1 MNNDLRLILLI
12 IGCCLV
18 LGIYLWEIF
27 RKKQRRNKADILNAV
42 DEIPDIPI
50 KPSSDFSDE
59 DYNKAIADLTELS
72 AHLQNN
78 TTNNEPTINLDEKR
92 IETLSDECGT
102 KRDFIETSVIS
113 DSGDGSNTE
122 NKLQENILA
131 LYITAP
137 NNNQFN
143 GAEIEKILTGIGMI
157 YGDMNVFHYYE
168 NSTIGDYKEEVEPE
182 NKNSSKP
189 FFSVA
194 NMYEPGTFT
203 EEMSKMTTK
212 GIVAF
217 MYEIDSINSY
227 KIFES
232 IFFLNIQRIAE
243 YLEGEIR
250 TTDQKLLDGIF
261 LQAIREKLR
270 SYAMKDFLKNES
282 K

>member
-1 MNNDLRLILLI
+1 MSNNLRLILLI

-27 RKKQRRNKADILNAV
+27 RKRQRRNKADILNAV

-78 TTNNEPTINLDEKR
+78 TPNNEPTINLDEKR
-92 IETLSDECGT
+92 IET
-102 KRDFIETSVIS
+102 SVIS
-113 DSGDGSNTE
+113 DSGDGSYTE

-137 NNNQFN
+137 NNNQFK
-143 GAEIEKILTGIGMI
+143 GAEIEKILTDIGMI

-168 NSTIGDYKEEVEPE
+168 NSTIGDYKEEVESE

>member
-1 MNNDLRLILLI
+1 
-12 IGCCLV
+12 
-18 LGIYLWEIF
+18 
-27 RKKQRRNKADILNAV
+27 
-42 DEIPDIPI
+42 
-50 KPSSDFSDE
+50 
-59 DYNKAIADLTELS
+59 
-72 AHLQNN
+72 
-78 TTNNEPTINLDEKR
+78 
-92 IETLSDECGT
+92 
-102 KRDFIETSVIS
+102 
-113 DSGDGSNTE
+113 
-122 NKLQENILA
+122 
-131 LYITAP
+131 
-137 NNNQFN
+137 
-143 GAEIEKILTGIGMI
+143 
-157 YGDMNVFHYYE
+157 MNVFHYYE
-168 NSTIGDYKEEVEPE
+168 NITIGDYKEEVESE

-203 EEMSKMTTK
+203 EEMSKIKTK